1 MKKMKWLALCLS
13 VVSAF
18 SFSVFAA
25 CSSGGGESMDGSDG
39 DSQSGGGSSSSV
51 HTHSY
56 TYHETELP
64 TKTEDGTWG
73 HYTCDGCDKIFDLS
87 KTETTTDALKITE
100 HLAEN
105 SIYAEAAVLN
115 DYDDETISVYNA
127 DSGVSVS
134 EVKGSYMIAVDD
146 TGKIVYASNFESGYG
161 GPADDI
167 YHDGLEAP
175 EAGKQFGIFF
185 LYDDFAP
192 WPETTEDGQ
201 NAWERYEIDL
211 PAGWHIISGSASS
224 MKEMIFSFT
233 DRDISV
239 VDAGDNKNQLFGKDI
254 GDGFYNDIVK
264 INIVEGAGSA
274 FIDVGETLPEKTE
287 GITYSVSGGA
297 ATAFEKKSDGT
308 YVAEVELG
316 TWDTIS
322 LVYTDAELNESIIWY
337 DNTSVTGM
345 VSKEEQEGC
354 TWVKDVLYHEGD
366 KKAWYHDNGAP
377 TTYRFIY
384 NPAEKTLMVNA
395 LSEGI
400 YYSVSGGA
408 TVPFSLGTDGKYEAQ
423 VELSAGAKISFTY
436 IDSEKTE
443 TTIWYDN
450 TAVSGAVSGE
460 AQEGSQGVDD
470 QLFHE
475 GDKREWCYDTT
486 EGASTTYIFV
496 YDASAK
502 TLEVNV
508 YEGGFSYAIG
518 SNSPT
523 MVEIRE
529 DGTYEAVVTLSLWDR
544 ITLTYK
550 DPKTQE
556 EITIWY
562 DNTTVTGAVEDE
574 ETYGCQWAIDK
585 LYHEKNSDGSVRKAW
600 NNYCKDGAVTTYK
613 IVYNPT
619 AKTLNITVVTEA

>member
-1 MKKMKWLALCLS
+1 MKKMKWLALGLS
-13 VVSAF
+13 VVSAI

-25 CSSGGGESMDGSDG
+25 CSSGGGESMDGSGG

-64 TKTEDGTWG
+64 TQTEDGTWG

-105 SIYAEAAVLN
+105 SIYAEVAVLN
-115 DYDDETISVYNA
+115 DYDDEMISVYNA

-167 YHDGLEAP
+167 YHDGLDAP

-233 DRDISV
+233 DRDITV

-264 INIVEGAGSA
+264 INVVEGAGSA

-287 GITYSVSGGA
+287 VITYSVSGGA
-297 ATAFEKKSDGT
+297 ATAFEK
-308 YVAEVELG
+308 
-316 TWDTIS
+316 
-322 LVYTDAELNESIIWY
+322 
-337 DNTSVTGM
+337 
-345 VSKEEQEGC
+345 
-354 TWVKDVLYHEGD
+354 
-366 KKAWYHDNGAP
+366 
-377 TTYRFIY
+377 
-384 NPAEKTLMVNA
+384 
-395 LSEGI
+395 
-400 YYSVSGGA
+400 
-408 TVPFSLGTDGKYEAQ
+408 
-423 VELSAGAKISFTY
+423 
-436 IDSEKTE
+436 
-443 TTIWYDN
+443 
-450 TAVSGAVSGE
+450 
-460 AQEGSQGVDD
+460 
-470 QLFHE
+470 
-475 GDKREWCYDTT
+475 
-486 EGASTTYIFV
+486 
-496 YDASAK
+496 
-502 TLEVNV
+502 
-508 YEGGFSYAIG
+508 
-518 SNSPT
+518 
-523 MVEIRE
+523 
-529 DGTYEAVVTLSLWDR
+529 
-544 ITLTYK
+544 
-550 DPKTQE
+550 
-556 EITIWY
+556 
-562 DNTTVTGAVEDE
+562 
-574 ETYGCQWAIDK
+574 
-585 LYHEKNSDGSVRKAW
+585 
-600 NNYCKDGAVTTYK
+600 
-613 IVYNPT
+613 
-619 AKTLNITVVTEA
+619 